1 MQGRRVQLGNGE
13 VINGVRGAKKTGTLE
28 NKVENDPPENLGIE
42 NISVFGSRP

>member
-28 NKVENDPPENLGIE
+28 NKVENDPPGIE